1 MRNKR
6 KPFFYKEEKKRGGAI
21 GIVLIVIAVFFIWAS
36 AVPIVRQLIFP
47 PLYPLLTYVKS
58 WVIPVVPPISKDF
71 LSQTIYEVPDLPPA
85 EVIFAESLEELQ
97 SAQEAQAEGEAFG
110 SHTDEDGSA
119 AISAL
124 DSLPTTTPTAAI
136 QWVFVKPTSDPSD
149 AAASAGGDRDLPAA
163 YLTLPTVERADLFND
178 GPTALSAVL
187 RYLGHTTNQYA
198 IQRSLRPRY
207 AEPPVSLDELVAYAA
222 GNHPELTAIRRV
234 NGTVDQ
240 LAALLEAEIPV
251 VVPILFE
258 APFPARRGDDRLT
271 RRFAVL
277 YGYDAAAG
285 TVAVRDG
292 SGADRTNV
300 PIAEF
305 MENWY
310 AFGREYAALF
320 PGEKTGAVAAALGE
334 DWEPERNL
342 ERAIEKF
349 RTDVA
354 NLPKNI
360 YAQLNLMQAIAEKG
374 DDREAAV
381 VFRAAANLPLP
392 QRLAE
397 FVPSFYEILFS
408 AGFAEELIAWA
419 DYGLKLNTEDVRAL
433 IWKGWGFLLKNDTET
448 AKSLFEKAF
457 KRAPGNEDVR
467 YALKYVTDYR

>member
-36 AVPIVRQLIFP
+36 TVPIVRQLIFP

-58 WVIPVVPPISKDF
+58 WVIPVAPPISKDF

-97 SAQEAQAEGEAFG
+97 SAQEAQAENEAFG

-149 AAASAGGDRDLPAA
+149 AVASAGGDRDLSAA

-222 GNHPELTAIRRV
+222 ENHPELTAIRRV

-277 YGYDAAAG
+277 YGYDAA
-285 TVAVRDG
+285 
-292 SGADRTNV
+292 
-300 PIAEF
+300 E
-305 MENWY
+305 
-310 AFGREYAALF
+310 
-320 PGEKTGAVAAALGE
+320 
-334 DWEPERNL
+334 
-342 ERAIEKF
+342 
-349 RTDVA
+349 
-354 NLPKNI
+354 
-360 YAQLNLMQAIAEKG
+360 
-374 DDREAAV
+374 
-381 VFRAAANLPLP
+381 
-392 QRLAE
+392 
-397 FVPSFYEILFS
+397 
-408 AGFAEELIAWA
+408 
-419 DYGLKLNTEDVRAL
+419 
-433 IWKGWGFLLKNDTET
+433 
-448 AKSLFEKAF
+448 
-457 KRAPGNEDVR
+457 
-467 YALKYVTDYR
+467 